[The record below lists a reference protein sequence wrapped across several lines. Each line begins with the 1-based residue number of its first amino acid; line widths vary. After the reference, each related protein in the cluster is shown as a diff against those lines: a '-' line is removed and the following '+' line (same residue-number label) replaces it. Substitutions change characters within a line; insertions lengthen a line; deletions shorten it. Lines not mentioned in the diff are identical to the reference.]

1 MGKFCIIIPFFNS
14 ESTLENSVISIIS
27 QHFTDWELI
36 LVNDGSTD
44 YSLQVTNHFIVLPNI
59 RIINQINLGVA
70 VSRNRGAEKSKGEWL
85 IFLDADDQLKPY
97 ALKSFYDF
105 ICQNPKIQ
113 LIRGGFD
120 RVTADQKA
128 TYIPNQVV
136 PQSFLSGSFA
146 IEASLFREMGGY
158 DERLRFSENAEFAHR
173 LQLRGVEV
181 GFLEK
186 SILIYN
192 ESHSGGS
199 KNLQNMIDSLTI
211 ILEKHSETL
220 STHVKHLYHQI
231 IGVNEMRFRN
241 FSSAR
246 FHLLKAI
253 EYKPLKVATWGRFAL
268 ACFPFLAKQLYS
280 ETVMHD

>member
-27 QHFTDWELI
+27 QHFSDWELI

-44 YSLQVTNHFIVLPNI
+44 SSLQVTNHFIVLPNI

-280 ETVMHD
+280 ETVKHD